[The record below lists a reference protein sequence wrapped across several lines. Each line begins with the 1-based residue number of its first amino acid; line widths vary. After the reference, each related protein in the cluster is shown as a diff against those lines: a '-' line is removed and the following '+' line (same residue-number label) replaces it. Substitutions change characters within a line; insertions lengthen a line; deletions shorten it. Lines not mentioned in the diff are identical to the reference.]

1 LNKKKR
7 KKKKQIKEK
16 NKGKNGL
23 GKIAS
28 MKGATLLLQ
37 RHPQITS
44 CIPGSHFT
52 HMSEHPL
59 ATSHHVH
66 GLDETFLETSPFL
79 WILAQYDVLSFSP
92 VLYCRFL

>member
-1 LNKKKR
+1 LNKKKK

-28 MKGATLLLQ
+28 MTGTTRLLQ

-52 HMSEHPL
+52 HMSGHPL
-59 ATSHHVH
+59 ATSPHLH
-66 GLDETFLETSPFL
+66 GLDETFLETSLFL
-79 WILAQYDVLSFSP
+79 WILAQ
-92 VLYCRFL
+92 

>member
-7 KKKKQIKEK
+7 KKKKKIKEK

-28 MKGATLLLQ
+28 MTGTARLLQ
-37 RHPQITS
+37 RHPQITL

-52 HMSEHPL
+52 HMSGHSL
-59 ATSHHVH
+59 ATSPHSH
-66 GLDETFLETSPFL
+66 GLDETFLENSFFL
-79 WILAQYDVLSFSP
+79 WILAQ
-92 VLYCRFL
+92 

>member
-1 LNKKKR
+1 LNKKK
-7 KKKKQIKEK
+7 KKKKEIKEK

-28 MKGATLLLQ
+28 MTGTARLLQ

-44 CIPGSHFT
+44 CIPGSLFT
-52 HMSEHPL
+52 HKYGHPL
-59 ATSHHVH
+59 ATSPHLH

-79 WILAQYDVLSFSP
+79 WILAQ
-92 VLYCRFL
+92 

>member
-1 LNKKKR
+1 LNEKKK

-28 MKGATLLLQ
+28 MTGTARFLQ
-37 RHPQITS
+37 RHPQITL

-52 HMSEHPL
+52 HMFGHPL
-59 ATSHHVH
+59 ATSAHSHD
-66 GLDETFLETSPFL
+66 LDETFLETSLSL
-79 WILAQYDVLSFSP
+79 WILAQ
-92 VLYCRFL
+92 

>member
-1 LNKKKR
+1 LNKKKK

-28 MKGATLLLQ
+28 MTGTTHLLQ

-52 HMSEHPL
+52 HMSGHPL
-59 ATSHHVH
+59 ATSPHLH

-79 WILAQYDVLSFSP
+79 WILAQ
-92 VLYCRFL
+92 

>member
-1 LNKKKR
+1 LNKKKK

-28 MKGATLLLQ
+28 MTGIAHLLQ

-52 HMSEHPL
+52 HVSGHPL
-59 ATSHHVH
+59 ATSPHLH

-79 WILAQYDVLSFSP
+79 WILAE
-92 VLYCRFL
+92 